1 MEPDNAFNSVVLF
14 ADVQMKTDKAFSSV
28 LLFAEQW
35 QGQTMLLFA
44 GQESCSKGRKV
55 ANR

>member
-1 MEPDNAFNSVVLF
+1 MEPDNAFNSVLLF
-14 ADVQMKTDKAFSSV
+14 ADVQMKTDKGFSSV